1 MSDILSAWL
10 REQRLAR
17 GWSVAEMGRQLQQA
31 ARAGNDHTVP
41 RTAILASYVRRW
53 EAAKIGLTERYRLHY
68 CTALGIQ
75 PSQFGPRRPP
85 AEAIGQI
92 AAGVQGD
99 LGADAHD
106 NHDNADSYLGPGQGG
121 KDPGWTEQPALA
133 VLPLDQLTAAI
144 ADESLLLGEWV
155 GMSEV
160 ADATIEQYASQ
171 ARRLAKVFEYAMS
184 LPLLLETRR
193 LRDRVAFQLRG
204 HQRLGQARELY
215 LIAAQVCGL
224 LAWMSGDAG
233 NYRAADTHAWTAWM
247 CAEQADHDGARAWV
261 RATQAKLA
269 YWDGR
274 FAESAQLAEDGL
286 SYASDDSA
294 HVFLALFQARAH
306 ARVGEFREAALALGQ
321 AAAELEAVAA
331 ADLLGGVWELTPA
344 RYHGLLAG
352 TRLLMQAPG
361 DAVAEAA
368 HAITLSQAAAPGDQ
382 HLYAELLVRT
392 DQAQAYLQRS
402 EPDGAAAAL
411 RPVLDLPAD
420 MRTEPIV
427 QQLTRVRV
435 SAADLRMAGTPVLRE
450 LQDEIEAYQ
459 REALPH
465 QLSG

>member
-1 MSDILSAWL
+1 
-10 REQRLAR
+10 
-17 GWSVAEMGRQLQQA
+17 
-31 ARAGNDHTVP
+31 
-41 RTAILASYVRRW
+41 
-53 EAAKIGLTERYRLHY
+53 
-68 CTALGIQ
+68 
-75 PSQFGPRRPP
+75 
-85 AEAIGQI
+85 
-92 AAGVQGD
+92 
-99 LGADAHD
+99 
-106 NHDNADSYLGPGQGG
+106 
-121 KDPGWTEQPALA
+121 
-133 VLPLDQLTAAI
+133 
-144 ADESLLLGEWV
+144 
-155 GMSEV
+155 V
-160 ADATIEQYASQ
+160 ADATIEQYESQ

-184 LPLLLETRR
+184 LPLLFETRR
-193 LRDRVAFQLRG
+193 LRDRVASQLRG

-274 FAESAQLAEDGL
+274 FTESAQLAEDGL

-294 HVFLALFQARAH
+294 HVFLALFQARAY
-306 ARVGEFREAALALGQ
+306 ARVGQLREAAGALGQ
-321 AAAELEAVAA
+321 ATAELEAVTAK
-331 ADLLGGVWELTPA
+331 DLLGGVWELTPA

-352 TRLLMQAPG
+352 IRLQMQAPG
-361 DAVAEAA
+361 DAVAEAVQ
-368 HAITLSQAAAPGDQ
+368 AITLSQAAAPGDY

-435 SAADLRMAGTPVLRE
+435 SAADLKVAGTPVLRE